1 MIKKSQTDFCFV
13 QYIASNMYKSEVGNF
28 TVQMACTWGVT
39 EIKSEEK
46 TYSLHLF
53 FMTASF

>member
-1 MIKKSQTDFCFV
+1 M
-13 QYIASNMYKSEVGNF
+13 QYIGSNMYKSEVGNF

-46 TYSLHLF
+46 LIRYTYFL
-53 FMTASF
+53 